1 MRKAALPKKSSL
13 HKPQEFSLNSSLIII
28 TVSVFRG
35 REPAGQVRAGQA
47 TDLKRSGGAA
57 EWCELSKK
65 TSALTSEAFQNALCC
80 LGLERGLVAAAA
92 ATAVPPQPSS
102 PLCGGTHTVCSSEFL
117 FQICRLMKW
126 LVHFRMNKQMKQIPS
141 ILIS

>member
-1 MRKAALPKKSSL
+1 MTDNKYQIGSIGARKAALPKKSSL
-13 HKPQEFSLNSSLIII
+13 HKSQEFSLNSSLIII

-80 LGLERGLVAAAA
+80 LGLERGLVVGAAAA
-92 ATAVPPQPSS
+92 AAVVATLWWHSH
-102 PLCGGTHTVCSSEFL
+102 CL
-117 FQICRLMKW
+117 F
-126 LVHFRMNKQMKQIPS
+126 F
-141 ILIS
+141 